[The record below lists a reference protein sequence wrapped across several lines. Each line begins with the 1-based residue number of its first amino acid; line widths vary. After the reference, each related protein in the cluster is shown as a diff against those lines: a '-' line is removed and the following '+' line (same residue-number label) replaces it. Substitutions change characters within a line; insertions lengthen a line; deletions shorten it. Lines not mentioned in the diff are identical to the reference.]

1 MGRLTRKILA
11 LLSSTERSQLA
22 RIFLLVLFTS
32 ILEVIGISSIL
43 PFIAVVAEP
52 GIIERSSALRATM
65 DFFGL
70 ESVRD
75 FTVVLGLGALGL
87 LLISNVALALVNWR
101 LMQFTYGLAHT
112 ISSRLLARYLGR
124 SYEDFL
130 ASNTASARK
139 NVLDEVVQT
148 VNSATVPFMQAAAR
162 IPSILLVL
170 LAVFIADP
178 VLAPLIVLVF
188 GGLYWL
194 VYRGLRAWLFR
205 IGQRR
210 LHANEIRFR
219 AAQESL
225 DAIVDIKL
233 FAAQKHYHRLYD
245 EASRESAE
253 TQAMNM
259 TLALTPRYA
268 LETIAFG
275 GILLIVLYMLVANR
289 SLEQALPLITLY
301 AVAGYRLMPA
311 LQIVFAGVTK
321 ARFAESSLDLL
332 QTEIVASAADPKLP
346 DPVPPG
352 QRLPVREV
360 IRFENV
366 DFTFRER
373 EERAVTGLSFEVRAG
388 SVCGVAG
395 ATGSGKSTLANLF
408 MGLLEPRAGVI
419 RIDGQALDASLLP
432 RWQANI
438 GYVSQQ
444 IYLSDA
450 TIAENIALGLP
461 RSQIDPKRVQAAA
474 ELANLHAF
482 IAGELPQAYE
492 TMVGERGVRLSGGQR
507 QRLAIARALY
517 RDPGV
522 LVFDEATSALDS
534 TTEGVVMDAI
544 NRLANRKTIL
554 VIAHRIHTLRKA
566 DQVIVLS
573 HGTILDQGSYEDLAA
588 RGRFGDP
595 QSLGMTA
602 G

>member
-1 MGRLTRKILA
+1 
-11 LLSSTERSQLA
+11 
-22 RIFLLVLFTS
+22 
-32 ILEVIGISSIL
+32 
-43 PFIAVVAEP
+43 VVAEP
-52 GIIERSSALRATM
+52 GIIERTAALREVMRMTGV
-65 DFFGL
+65 D
-70 ESVRD
+70 SVRD
-75 FTVVLGLGALGL
+75 FTVVLGVGALVM
-87 LLISNVALALVNWR
+87 LLISNLALALVNWR

-130 ASNTASARK
+130 ASNTANARK

-148 VNSATVPFMQAAAR
+148 VNSATVPYMQAAAR
-162 IPSILLVL
+162 IPSIVLVL

-194 VYRGLRAWLFR
+194 VYRSLRAWLFR

-210 LHANEIRFR
+210 LRANEVRFR

-233 FAAQKHYHRLYD
+233 LAAQRHYHQMYD
-245 EASRESAE
+245 DASRESAE

-259 TLALTPRYA
+259 TLAMTPRYA
-268 LETIAFG
+268 LEAIAFG
-275 GILLIVLYMLVANR
+275 GILLIVLYMLIDNR
-289 SLEQALPLITLY
+289 SLEDALPIITLY

-311 LQIVFAGVTK
+311 LQIVFAGITK
-321 ARFAESSLDLL
+321 AKFAESSLDLL
-332 QTEIVASAADPKLP
+332 QVEIDALAAPPSLP
-346 DPVPPG
+346 EPVPAA
-352 QRLPVREV
+352 QRLPVREA

-366 DFTFRER
+366 NFTFKER
-373 EERAVTGLSFEVRAG
+373 EERAVNGLTFEIRAG
-388 SVCGVAG
+388 SVCGIAG

-408 MGLLEPRAGVI
+408 MGLLVPRTGHI
-419 RIDGQALDASLLP
+419 RVDGQELDATLLP

-444 IYLSDA
+444 IYLTDS

-461 RSQIDPKRVQAAA
+461 RGLIDLQRVRAAA
-474 ELANLHAF
+474 QIANLHDF
-482 IAGELPQAYE
+482 IATELPQSYD
-492 TMVGERGVRLSGGQR
+492 TVVGERGVRLSGGQR

-517 RDPGV
+517 RDPDI

-534 TTEGVVMDAI
+534 TTESGVMEAI
-544 NRLANRKTIL
+544 DRLASRKTIL
-554 VIAHRIHTLRKA
+554 VIAHRIHTLRNA
-566 DQVIVLS
+566 DLVIV
-573 HGTILDQGSYEDLAA
+573 LDQGSVLDQGTYEDLAA

-595 QSLGMTA
+595 QSLGMITE
-602 G
+602 